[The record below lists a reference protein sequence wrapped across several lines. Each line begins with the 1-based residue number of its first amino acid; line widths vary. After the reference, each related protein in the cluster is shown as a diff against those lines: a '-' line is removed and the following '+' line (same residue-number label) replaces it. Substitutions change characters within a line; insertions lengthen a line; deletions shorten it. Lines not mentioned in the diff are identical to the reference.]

1 MNVKNIIC
9 CTLSA
14 LSLLSPQI
22 AMSQNKAER
31 PNIIYVLA
39 DDMGYA
45 DLGCFGQKKIKTPN
59 LDLMAM
65 EGMMMTNHYAGTSV
79 CAPSRCALMTGLH
92 TGHTDI
98 RGNKAHQPEG
108 QYPISASTL
117 TVAEQLKG
125 AGYQTALIGKWGLG
139 YPGSEGDPMK
149 QGFDHFYGY
158 NCQRQAHSHYPEYLW
173 RDSSRFTIP
182 ENEDGKRHIHSHEL
196 LTKDA
201 LHFIKE
207 NKEKPFFLYLAY
219 VVPHAE
225 LAAPE
230 KYMKQYRG
238 KFPETAFEGGHYYKQ
253 ADPKAAYAAMVSM
266 MDADVGSIKALLK
279 NLGIDKNTLVIFT
292 SDNGPHLES
301 GNDPD
306 FFDSN
311 GSLRGYKRDLYEGG
325 IRSPFIAWWP
335 GEIEAGSKSN
345 HISAFCDFLPT
356 ACELAKTDIPVNID
370 GISYLPT
377 LLGLKQ
383 KKHEYLY
390 WEFHEQGGKQAIRK
404 GNWKA
409 VRLGV
414 SKNANAPIQLFD
426 LSKDPEEQ
434 DNVALTHPKIV
445 NQMNNLFQ
453 EAHTPVKA
461 FPLKK
466 TTSKN

>member
-1 MNVKNIIC
+1 MNVKNMIC

-22 AMSQNKAER
+22 ARSQNKAER

-65 EGMMMTNHYAGTSV
+65 EGMIMTNHYAGTAV
-79 CAPSRCALMTGLH
+79 CAPSRCSLMSGLH

-108 QYPISASTL
+108 QYPMSGSTI
-117 TVAEQLKG
+117 TVAEQLKD

-158 NCQRQAHSHYPEYLW
+158 NCQRQAHTHYPEYLW

-182 ENEDGKRHIHSHEL
+182 ENEDGKRQIHSHEL

-230 KYMKQYRG
+230 EYMKQYRD
-238 KFPETAFEGGHYYKQ
+238 KFPEKAFKGGHYYKQ
-253 ADPKAAYAAMVSM
+253 DTPNAAYAAMISM
-266 MDADVGSIKALLK
+266 MDADVGKIRKLLK
-279 NLGIDKNTLVIFT
+279 DLGLAENTLVIFT
-292 SDNGPHLES
+292 SDNGPHFAG
-301 GNDPD
+301 GNDAD

-311 GSLRGYKRDLYEGG
+311 GPLRGYKRDLYEGG
-325 IRSPFIAWWP
+325 IRSPFIAAWP
-335 GEIEAGSKSN
+335 GKIKTGTRSE

-356 ACELAKTDIPVNID
+356 ACDLAGVETPESLD

-377 LLGLKQ
+377 LLGAEQ
-383 KKHEYLY
+383 KEHDYLY

-409 VRLGV
+409 VRLSV
-414 SKNANAPIQLFD
+414 SKNANSPIQLFNLSLD
-426 LSKDPEEQ
+426 LGENE
-434 DNVALTHPKIV
+434 NVATNYPEMVKE
-445 NQMNNLFQ
+445 MDKLFQ
-453 EAHTPVKA
+453 VSHTPVKA

-466 TTSKN
+466 TMSKN